1 MSNPCVSR
9 RAVLTGAASLPA
21 VALNPTPAPALESG
35 PISPADYIREMEAL
49 GFRLIGVLDSNEQ
62 PVHWIEECDDANQ
75 SELFVPLDRKIALL
89 QLRHRV
95 PQLDND
101 FQLGLA
107 RLLAERGTVESFRV
121 QPPKWLYRA
130 A

>member
-1 MSNPCVSR
+1 MSNPSLSR
-9 RAVLTGAASLPA
+9 RAVLAGAASLPA
-21 VALNPTPAPALESG
+21 VAINPTPAPALEIG

-49 GFRLIGVLDSNEQ
+49 GFRLIGVLDSNER
-62 PVHWIEECDDANQ
+62 PVHWIEECDGAEQ
-75 SELFVPLDRKIALL
+75 SEPLGFLDRKIAL
-89 QLRHRV
+89 QRLRYRV
-95 PQLDND
+95 PQPDND
-101 FQLGLA
+101 FQLGVA